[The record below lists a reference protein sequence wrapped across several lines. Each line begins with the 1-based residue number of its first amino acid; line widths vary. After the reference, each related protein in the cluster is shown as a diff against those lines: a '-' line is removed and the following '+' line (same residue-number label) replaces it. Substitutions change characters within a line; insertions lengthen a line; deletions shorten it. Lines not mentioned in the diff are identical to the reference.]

1 MKYSDIKAPKGTTHV
16 RVDIAG
22 GKNTTVELKRAAAS
36 FDGVEGEFSF
46 FKMVKNKL
54 TPIPLHPHGKPT
66 AVVIGF
72 LNQQDGTVHGVRLM
86 DDSAKETG
94 KALKALAAKFGG
106 GTWSRAE
113 TVPDGDPTID
123 LTISPAKKAKPGKAV
138 EKSNIV
144 PLKDREAAPAKDSKD
159 APAPKA
165 KAAKDAKD
173 EDGKRGT
180 KGPFIDTLL
189 TGSHAY
195 KLSTILEKT
204 MAAYPE
210 GNAIR
215 TLRRIRKQADALKSA
230 GTKLTFIDEPD
241 FKASK

>member
-1 MKYSDIKAPKGTTHV
+1 MKYADIKAPKGATHV
-16 RVDIAG
+16 RVTTPE
-22 GKNTTVELKRAAAS
+22 GKTATNDLKSAARA
-36 FDGVEGEFSF
+36 FDGIEGEFEF

-54 TPIPLHPHGKPT
+54 VPVPLHPHGKPT

-113 TVPDGDPTID
+113 TVPDGEPTVD
-123 LTISPAKKAKPGKAV
+123 LTIAPAKKAKPGKAV

-144 PLKDREAAPAKDSKD
+144 PLKDREAAPAKD

-173 EDGKRGT
+173 DDGKRGT

-215 TLRRIRKQADALKSA
+215 TLRRIRKQADALKKA
-230 GTKLTFIDEPD
+230 GTKLTVIDEPD